1 MLNHLPFSR
10 ETLVHK
16 YLGKVHAVIILNYK
30 SNIMSNLA
38 MGNENTSVLPNTS
51 YLWTNC
57 RPTAVIFPTERHS
70 NLLWQSERGTV
81 WYSADHTSLRLCV
94 WSGWRQRAGETRALL
109 QPLSS
114 LRHFYTMPSTARR
127 CTYKGTNGGSKS
139 SLKACAMQKPVLLDT
154 MYKTAC
160 LYSALH
166 VERCEEMHF
175 IKSWMPHCL
184 NALADRN
191 IRHDDM
197 HWMEISVYQFQGDN

>member
-1 MLNHLPFSR
+1 MTICTHVAKNSGL
-10 ETLVHK
+10 
-16 YLGKVHAVIILNYK
+16 
-30 SNIMSNLA
+30 
-38 MGNENTSVLPNTS
+38 SVLPNT

-81 WYSADHTSLRLCV
+81 WCSADHTSLRLCV

-127 CTYKGTNGGSKS
+127 CTYKGTNRGSKS

-175 IKSWMPHCL
+175 IKSWMHIVWMHMQTWTYVMMTYIGWRSVFISSRGTIKIHSRPV
-184 NALADRN
+184 
-191 IRHDDM
+191 IMKHDCSFNLSLGFEM
-197 HWMEISVYQFQGDN
+197 P